1 MMRQNKLLCPNYCVQ
16 FLNAPDIIPDK
27 MLKVSNVAPKDT
39 ECGTYGTLCVLI
51 FKAFKAFNIN
61 EEIY

>member
-1 MMRQNKLLCPNYCVQ
+1 MYRVELQQEYR

-39 ECGTYGTLCVLI
+39 ECGTYGTLCSNFQSI
-51 FKAFKAFNIN
+51 
-61 EEIY
+61 